1 MLLIGVTQRLPVIFG
16 TGGDQSVR
24 RLTDGNLQ
32 SGNGAADLGRGRLT
46 PRQAQILSLAA
57 NGLSDKQIAK
67 RLGVTHRTV
76 RTHFEKLFHDR
87 GIRNRSQAIALWSAR
102 SMEHGHQRP
111 ADECPYPKP
120 FPPDFIDCPAYQATQ
135 MVTLDLSHRP
145 LGSVMTCR
153 HLESRLM
160 PNTNYRWYGACV
172 LGDAEARRRWSNA
185 VGIDRLHDISA
196 LRQEVSALS
205 MPYIQQLVELKNTPI
220 GPNPQA
226 HTRRIQG
233 VVDDFMTK
241 MTALLRERKGVLDE
255 LHLPL
260 EACIRLLGISI
271 DRFVAQG
278 LTESEWE
285 VPDEVLAL
293 FPDDVRA
300 YFRPRRATD
309 QSVEA
314 TPTGRKPSSAN
325 S

>member
-1 MLLIGVTQRLPVIFG
+1 MHGLA
-16 TGGDQSVR
+16 GGNVR
-24 RLTDGNLQ
+24 G
-32 SGNGAADLGRGRLT
+32 GHGANGGADLGTGRLT
-46 PRQAQILSLAA
+46 PRQAQILALAA

-87 GIRNRSQAIALWSAR
+87 GIRNRSQAIAHWSAR
-102 SMEHGHQRP
+102 GTDGHHTRP

-120 FPPDFIDCPAYQATQ
+120 FPPDFTDCPAYQATQ

-185 VGIDRLHDISA
+185 LGADRLHDISA

-205 MPYIQQLVELKNTPI
+205 MPYVQRLLELKNAPV
-220 GPNPQA
+220 GDNPLA
-226 HTRRIQG
+226 HTRQLQF

-241 MTALLRERKGVLDE
+241 MTYLLRERKAVLDE

-260 EACIRLLGISI
+260 EACIRLLAIAI
-271 DRFVAQG
+271 DRFVQQG
-278 LTESEWE
+278 LNEAEWV
-285 VPDEVLAL
+285 VPDEVLVL

-300 YFRPRRATD
+300 YFRPGQATE
-309 QSVEA
+309 QSA
-314 TPTGRKPSSAN
+314 QSSAKGPDGAAAN

>member
-1 MLLIGVTQRLPVIFG
+1 MTMRRVSSPGPGGFSESPSPFG
-16 TGGDQSVR
+16 
-24 RLTDGNLQ
+24 
-32 SGNGAADLGRGRLT
+32 GAEADLGPGRVT
-46 PRQAQILSLAA
+46 PRQAQILTLAA

-87 GIRNRSQAIALWSAR
+87 GILNRSQAIALWSAR
-102 SMEHGHQRP
+102 SMDGRHARP

-120 FPPDFIDCPAYQATQ
+120 FPPEFTDCPAYQGTQ

-145 LGSVMTCR
+145 LGSIMTCR

-160 PNTNYRWYGACV
+160 PNTNYRWYGACI

-185 VGIDRLHDISA
+185 VGVDRLHDIST

-205 MPYIQQLVELKNTPI
+205 LPYMHRLIELKNAPV
-220 GPNPQA
+220 GDNPLA
-226 HTRRIQG
+226 HSRQVQF

-241 MTALLRERKGVLDE
+241 MTALLRERKAVLDE

-271 DRFVAQG
+271 DRFVQRG

-285 VPDEVLAL
+285 VPDEVLVL

-300 YFRPRRATD
+300 YFRPSRAT
-309 QSVEA
+309 A
-314 TPTGRKPSSAN
+314 R
-325 S
+325 

>member
-1 MLLIGVTQRLPVIFG
+1 V
-16 TGGDQSVR
+16 
-24 RLTDGNLQ
+24 RLTDGNVRG
-32 SGNGAADLGRGRLT
+32 GNGNGHGVNLGTGRLT
-46 PRQAQILSLAA
+46 PRQAQILALAA

-102 SMEHGHQRP
+102 STEVGHLRP

-120 FPPDFIDCPAYQATQ
+120 FPPHFTECPAYQAIQ

-145 LGSVMTCR
+145 LGAVLTCR

-185 VGIDRLHDISA
+185 IGVDRLHDIST

-205 MPYIQQLVELKNTPI
+205 LPYIQRLIELKGMPA
-220 GPNPQA
+220 GANPVA
-226 HTRRIQG
+226 HTRQIQG

-241 MTALLRERKGVLDE
+241 MTALLRERKAVLDQ

-260 EACIRLLGISI
+260 DACIRLLGIAI
-271 DRFVAQG
+271 DRFVKQG

-300 YFRPRRATD
+300 YFSPGRATD
-309 QSVEA
+309 QPADASRGGHPPA
-314 TPTGRKPSSAN
+314 AAN

>member
-1 MLLIGVTQRLPVIFG
+1 M
-16 TGGDQSVR
+16 GG
-24 RLTDGNLQ
+24 LA
-32 SGNGAADLGRGRLT
+32 GNGAGGNGGADLSSGRLT
-46 PRQAQILSLAA
+46 PRQAQILGLAA
-57 NGLSDKQIAK
+57 TGLSDKQIAK

-102 SMEHGHQRP
+102 SMDDRHLRP

-120 FPPDFIDCPAYQATQ
+120 FPPDFNECPAYQAIQ

-145 LGSVMTCR
+145 LGAVMTCR
-153 HLESRLM
+153 HLESRLV

-185 VGIDRLHDISA
+185 IGIDRLHDISA

-205 MPYIQQLVELKNTPI
+205 LPYIQRLIELKNEPAA
-220 GPNPQA
+220 PNPLA
-226 HTRRIQG
+226 HSRQIQG

-241 MTALLRERKGVLDE
+241 MTFLLRERKAVLDQ

-260 EACIRLLGISI
+260 DACIRLLGIAI
-271 DRFVAQG
+271 DRFVRQG

-300 YFRPRRATD
+300 YFQPGRATD
-309 QSVEA
+309 PAVAPLS
-314 TPTGRKPSSAN
+314 GRNPSAAN

>member
-1 MLLIGVTQRLPVIFG
+1 V
-16 TGGDQSVR
+16 GGETVR
-24 RLTDGNLQ
+24 GLADGNIRG
-32 SGNGAADLGRGRLT
+32 GNGADLGTGRLT
-46 PRQAQILSLAA
+46 PRQAQILALAS

-102 SMEHGHQRP
+102 SMEDRHLRP
-111 ADECPYPKP
+111 TDECPYPKP
-120 FPPDFIDCPAYQATQ
+120 FPPDFPDCPAYQATQ

-145 LGSVMTCR
+145 LGSIMTCG

-185 VGIDRLHDISA
+185 IGADRLHDIST

-205 MPYIQQLVELKNTPI
+205 MPYIQRLIELKSLPA
-220 GPNPQA
+220 GSNPLA
-226 HTRRIQG
+226 HTRQLQG

-241 MTALLRERKGVLDE
+241 MTLLLRERKAVLDQ

-278 LTESEWE
+278 LTEAEWE
-285 VPDEVLAL
+285 VPDEVLVL

-300 YFRPRRATD
+300 YFRPGRATAR
-309 QSVEA
+309 SMEA
-314 TPTGRKPSSAN
+314 SLRGQKPTAAN

>member
-1 MLLIGVTQRLPVIFG
+1 
-16 TGGDQSVR
+16 
-24 RLTDGNLQ
+24 
-32 SGNGAADLGRGRLT
+32 LT
-46 PRQAQILSLAA
+46 PRQAQILGLAS
-57 NGLSDKQIAK
+57 NGLSDKEIAR

-102 SMEHGHQRP
+102 SQLPRHARP

-120 FPPDFIDCPAYQATQ
+120 FPPDFMDCPAYQATQ
-135 MVTLDLSHRP
+135 MVTLDISHRP

-185 VGIDRLHDISA
+185 VGVDRLHDISA

-205 MPYIQQLVELKNTPI
+205 MPYIQRLIELKATTVTD
-220 GPNPQA
+220 NPVA
-226 HTRRIQG
+226 HSRQLQG
-233 VVDDFMTK
+233 VVDEFVTRMTS
-241 MTALLRERKGVLDE
+241 LLRERKQVLDD

-260 EACIRLLGISI
+260 EACIRLLGIAI
-271 DRFVAQG
+271 DRFVKQG
-278 LTESEWE
+278 LTEGEWE
-285 VPDEVLAL
+285 VPDEILVL

-300 YFRPRRATD
+300 YFRPRQATD
-309 QSVEA
+309 RSA
-314 TPTGRKPSSAN
+314 AASRGARPGAAAN